1 MATVPLRLIPTVNVE
16 PTETLNEAG
25 ISSCNLIRIKAK
37 LPQKLGGWEKF
48 YPLSVLGTPRDL
60 HAWQDLNSIDHL
72 ALGTTQQFAII
83 TSGTLSDI
91 TPQTLLSD
99 FAPDFT
105 TTIST
110 TTVKIDDP
118 NIANVTAYDSVFF
131 NTPISVGGIILS
143 GLYPIATITGA
154 TTYTI
159 VAADAA
165 TASVANGGSVPSFHF
180 HSGSSEVH
188 VLLNDHG
195 MVVDNE
201 TVFPIS
207 TSGSGVTILGT
218 YDVVQVSGAN
228 EFSITGDAEA
238 SSTSTVAMNGGE
250 AQILYYINLGPAA
263 TGAGFGLGGYGLGAY
278 GTGIVPTAQTGLP
291 ITATNWT
298 SDNWGEIILGC
309 PEGGGIYYWSPT
321 GGFENASLVS
331 GAPIFNG
338 GIFVAMPQ
346 QMVIAWGSTSVK
358 DIGVQQDPLL
368 VRWSDSENF
377 FEWMATSSTQA
388 GSFRIPTGSKI
399 IGGLQGPQQAL
410 IWTDLD
416 IYAMKYLRPPL
427 VWGFTQLSS
436 GCGLIGPHAAD
447 VLRGNVYW
455 MSSGNFF
462 VLSGQGV
469 RPIPCSV
476 WDVVFQNLD
485 TANQH
490 KCVAAPNSAF
500 DEIWFFYPSAGGT
513 GENDSYVKFNI
524 EENSWDYGPIPRSAW
539 IDQSILGEPIGASPS
554 GIIYQHETS
563 PDADGQP
570 LNSWFE
576 TGYFVLSEGHD
587 LAFVDWFFP
596 DMKWGNFGGAQT
608 ATVSVTITAVDYPNG
623 TERVY
628 GPFSMTSAKNFVN
641 TRLRGRQIKF
651 KFESNDIGSF
661 WRLGLLRIR
670 ANKDGSR

>member
-278 GTGIVPTAQTGLP
+278 G
-291 ITATNWT
+291 
-298 SDNWGEIILGC
+298 
-309 PEGGGIYYWSPT
+309 
-321 GGFENASLVS
+321 
-331 GAPIFNG
+331 
-338 GIFVAMPQ
+338 
-346 QMVIAWGSTSVK
+346 
-358 DIGVQQDPLL
+358 
-368 VRWSDSENF
+368 
-377 FEWMATSSTQA
+377 
-388 GSFRIPTGSKI
+388 
-399 IGGLQGPQQAL
+399 
-410 IWTDLD
+410 
-416 IYAMKYLRPPL
+416 
-427 VWGFTQLSS
+427 
-436 GCGLIGPHAAD
+436 
-447 VLRGNVYW
+447 
-455 MSSGNFF
+455 
-462 VLSGQGV
+462 
-469 RPIPCSV
+469 
-476 WDVVFQNLD
+476 
-485 TANQH
+485 
-490 KCVAAPNSAF
+490 
-500 DEIWFFYPSAGGT
+500 
-513 GENDSYVKFNI
+513 
-524 EENSWDYGPIPRSAW
+524 
-539 IDQSILGEPIGASPS
+539 
-554 GIIYQHETS
+554 
-563 PDADGQP
+563 
-570 LNSWFE
+570 
-576 TGYFVLSEGHD
+576 
-587 LAFVDWFFP
+587 
-596 DMKWGNFGGAQT
+596 
-608 ATVSVTITAVDYPNG
+608 
-623 TERVY
+623 
-628 GPFSMTSAKNFVN
+628 
-641 TRLRGRQIKF
+641 
-651 KFESNDIGSF
+651 
-661 WRLGLLRIR
+661 
-670 ANKDGSR
+670 